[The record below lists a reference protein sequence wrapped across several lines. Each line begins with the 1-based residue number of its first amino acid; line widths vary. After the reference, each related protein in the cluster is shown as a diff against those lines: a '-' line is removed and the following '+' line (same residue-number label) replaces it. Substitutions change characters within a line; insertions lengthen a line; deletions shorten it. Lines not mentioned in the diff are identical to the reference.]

1 MFPTNATSEP
11 RAPTKTDWE
20 EASGRFDETLSE
32 HGVIAGRVDLHF
44 HLLPAID
51 DGPAS
56 VREALALARA
66 ARADGAA
73 AVVCT
78 PHLRRDHVHDPRQIL
93 RAVVAFR
100 SELRRAQVDLTILAG
115 AEVAADLALRLDPRL
130 LELVAL
136 GGRADAGRVANSRFL
151 LVETPFDGLD
161 AAFASACEAL
171 LRRGYRPIL
180 AHPELAE
187 PLPAGERRLIEL
199 VRRGAL
205 VQVNALS
212 LIGRHG
218 AIAERRALDLVE
230 RRLAHLV
237 ASDAHGPTR
246 PPALSAAS
254 AALLA
259 HGFAPRHVRRLVN
272 ETPWRLAG
280 ADAPNV
286 RPCPPGLPSPPSRAG
301 RPFSGSP
308 PVARAART
316 ARPPD
321 VRVERLRT
329 ARVLAELRIASRL
342 RRGAA

>member
-1 MFPTNATSEP
+1 MMQSVAKSE
-11 RAPTKTDWE
+11 RGMVDRGMAV
-20 EASGRFDETLSE
+20 SE
-32 HGVIAGRVDLHF
+32 RGMGAGRIDLHF
-44 HLLPAID
+44 HLLPALD

-56 VREALALARA
+56 LGEALALARA

-78 PHLRRDHVHDPRQIL
+78 PHLRRDHVRDPREIL

-100 SELRRAQVDLTILAG
+100 AELRRARIDLALLAG
-115 AEVAADLALRLDPRL
+115 AEVAANLALRLEPRL
-130 LELVAL
+130 LDLVAFAA
-136 GGRADAGRVANSRFL
+136 RSDAGRAANSRFL

-161 AAFASACEAL
+161 ASFASACEAL

-180 AHPELAE
+180 AHPELAA
-187 PLPAGERRLIEL
+187 PLPAGERRLSDL

-218 AIAERRALDLVE
+218 PVAERRALDLVE

-259 HGFAPRHVRRLVN
+259 HGFAPRHVRRLVD
-272 ETPWRLAG
+272 EAPWRLAG

-301 RPFSGSP
+301 GPFSGSLSVSGSP
-308 PVARAART
+308 SVSRAART
-316 ARPPD
+316 VRPPD
-321 VRVERLRT
+321 GRVERLRT
-329 ARVLAELRIASRL
+329 ARVLAELRMASRL
-342 RRGAA
+342 RREAA